1 HDKQGRDGNRHNLE
15 NSSPSPAAAEPT
27 QNPGRQGVAA
37 TGAGTDTTHY
47 LSCCATSQSYA
58 AGQVP
63 VQVPLPGLVAPC
75 DAKLAGEP
83 LRKRA
88 THGELLFQ
96 FPPTPLDISNGRR
109 WGCCHGIAWVSSAP
123 EPGAGSVQFLP
134 QATLGNTTPT
144 PQEGPGNGL
153 WLGRQHFGPSTL
165 GGWCAGS
172 VLRELPAGTPDF
184 ASRQSAPSPSGRSGG
199 GRALGP
205 DRLDAA
211 KRPAARP
218 APVQSADVSV
228 RANTRTILLAP
239 RLAHQISNRGGDPAT
254 GRWGGFSV
262 ES

>member
-1 HDKQGRDGNRHNLE
+1 MVPSSKQHWLPAIRRQVRGTGTGMPMRGKRE
-15 NSSPSPAAAEPT
+15 SPQLGKFITIASRRGTYPEPR
-27 QNPGRQGVAA
+27 P
-37 TGAGTDTTHY
+37 TGGGGF
-47 LSCCATSQSYA
+47 CCATSQSYA

-184 ASRQSAPSPSGRSGG
+184 ASRQSAPSPSDWT
-199 GRALGP
+199 P
-205 DRLDAA
+205 
-211 KRPAARP
+211 
-218 APVQSADVSV
+218 
-228 RANTRTILLAP
+228 P
-239 RLAHQISNRGGDPAT
+239 RWT
-254 GRWGGFSV
+254 
-262 ES
+262 

>member
-1 HDKQGRDGNRHNLE
+1 MGL
-15 NSSPSPAAAEPT
+15 
-27 QNPGRQGVAA
+27 
-37 TGAGTDTTHY
+37 
-47 LSCCATSQSYA
+47 
-58 AGQVP
+58 
-63 VQVPLPGLVAPC
+63 LP
-75 DAKLAGEP
+75 
-83 LRKRA
+83 
-88 THGELLFQ
+88 
-96 FPPTPLDISNGRR
+96 
-109 WGCCHGIAWVSSAP
+109 WVSSAP

-199 GRALGP
+199 GWILGP

-228 RANTRTILLAP
+228 RANTRTIPPAP

-262 ES
+262 ESWLPLVLHYGAHVYPPYGDFHHNTCYQASVAGRWSTLRLSTWAFLSVQHMANRAATWRRGHYRPLELDMGCRILALSQVGETSPC